1 VVGARRGEEAG
12 LAFAL
17 LQGPMILGEIQLR
30 QGFSPARPM
39 YRDGSSPGFTGKERL
54 VPMESKKTTQER
66 RKGDRREVHLPVEV
80 VLEEGRLMG
89 YARNLSQG
97 GVLAIVPGGVRV
109 KVRVG
114 EEEKQ
119 AQLIR
124 VQALDPQNWGLA
136 LLFDEP
142 MDMSKPPE

>member
-1 VVGARRGEEAG
+1 MDSRK
-12 LAFAL
+12 
-17 LQGPMILGEIQLR
+17 
-30 QGFSPARPM
+30 S
-39 YRDGSSPGFTGKERL
+39 
-54 VPMESKKTTQER
+54 TQER
-66 RKGDRREVHLPVEV
+66 RKGNRREVHLPVEV

-142 MDMSKPPE
+142 MDMTKPPE